1 MGNPFSKI
9 VMPGM
14 EAWCVCGHRWAAGE
28 DDESVSKCPACK
40 KETGLTV
47 DSLCEI
53 NVDSVL
59 RNAREMAGYRCRDGK
74 ISV

>member
-14 EAWCVCGHRWAAGE
+14 EVRCVCGYRWEAGE
-28 DDESVSKCPACK
+28 DDESVSKCPTCK
-40 KETGLTV
+40 KETGFTI
-47 DSLCEI
+47 DSFGEI

-59 RNAREMAGYRCRDGK
+59 RNAKEMAGYRC
-74 ISV
+74 